1 MSICY
6 KRRNSVNKIVSYQ
19 SVLVATSNN
28 YKMHS
33 YLSQMLY
40 NLFVLHVH
48 SKTSQSHCIVMPITV
63 EYNTNIHIYIYN
75 IYIPTNLDEY
85 NVDREVT
92 CINETI

>member
-6 KRRNSVNKIVSYQ
+6 KGRNSVNKIVSYQ

-28 YKMHS
+28 YKMHF
-33 YLSQMLY
+33 YLSHMLY

-63 EYNTNIHIYIYN
+63 EYNTNI
-75 IYIPTNLDEY
+75 PTNLDEY
-85 NVDREVT
+85 DVDREVT